1 MPDSP
6 SMLSIVAAVLYGF
19 VVAACL
25 AAAAQSHAHHQ
36 QPWHA
41 KTWGVIALLFAALI
55 VSRLLNI
62 EEIVRADLRDWLRT
76 EDMLDGR
83 RVWQRWLIAGAIFI
97 VASAGLFAA
106 YRIIGRVTGRRNIS
120 VAIAAGCSGI
130 MLCVIALRLISLH
143 AMDRLLYG
151 PLKLNWVGDI
161 GTSAAIIVVA
171 AYYVWVIRQ
180 PRRTSPRQ
188 ERR

>member
-1 MPDSP
+1 MTDSP
-6 SMLSIVAAVLYGF
+6 SMLSVAAAALYGL

-25 AAAAQSHAHHQ
+25 LATAQSRALQQ
-36 QPWHA
+36 QPWHGKIWA
-41 KTWGVIALLFAALI
+41 AIAILFVALI
-55 VSRLLNI
+55 ASRLLNV
-62 EEIVRADLRDWLRT
+62 EEIVRADLRSWLRS

-83 RVWQRWLIAGAIFI
+83 RIWQRWLIAGSILV
-97 VASAGLFAA
+97 VASTGLFGA
-106 YRIIGRVTGRRNIS
+106 YKIIGRVTGRRNIA

-130 MLCVIALRLISLH
+130 MVCIIALRLISLH

-161 GTSAAIIVVA
+161 GASAAIIALA

-180 PRRTSPRQ
+180 PARTRRR
-188 ERR
+188 